1 MPLSFNLVHP
11 SEAIKGSISKK
22 LSGKKIILALTGG
35 IACVE
40 CVKLARQLI
49 RHGADVY
56 AVMSKEA
63 CRIIST
69 IAMEFATGREVIT
82 ELGGKVE
89 HVSLDADLMLIAPC
103 TANTV
108 AKIALGIAD
117 NAVTTFAIAFD
128 GKILL
133 APSMHLSMYENEFF
147 KENLK
152 KCEEKGIGIILPK
165 IEENKA
171 KMADVDRIV
180 AEVIRELRGDKKGK
194 KILII
199 GGATHEAIDDV
210 RVITNLSSGKMARA
224 IVSEAYERGM
234 EVTVWASFDMPGYIK
249 TKKFRSVNDLINLV
263 EKAKEKYDAVI
274 NCAAISDFV
283 VDKKKGKIPSG
294 KEIMLKLKPA
304 PRINPMLRKIG
315 KTIVAFKLEEREE
328 LLEEKA
334 REMIARDGVDIVIGN
349 TVESLGKDTAKIWI
363 IDKNGVLAT
372 AKGKKEEI
380 AEKIIDLI

>member
-1 MPLSFNLVHP
+1 MHP
-11 SEAIKGSISKK
+11 SEAIKESISKK

-63 CRIIST
+63 CRILST
-69 IAMEFATGREVIT
+69 IAMEFATGKEVIT

-89 HVSLDADLMLIAPC
+89 HVSHDADLMLIAPC

-147 KENLK
+147 KENLRR
-152 KCEEKGIGIILPK
+152 CEEKGIGVIPPK

-180 AEVIRELRGDKKGK
+180 AEVLRELRGDKKGK
-194 KILII
+194 KILVI
-199 GGATHEAIDDV
+199 GGATQEAIDDV

-224 IVSEAYERGM
+224 IANEAYERGM
-234 EVTVWASFDMPGYIK
+234 EVTVWASFDMPDYIK

-283 VDKKKGKIPSG
+283 VDKKKGKISSG

-315 KTIVAFKLEEREE
+315 KTIVAFKLEEKKES
-328 LLEEKA
+328 LEKKA

-349 TVESLGKDTAKIWI
+349 TLESLGKDTAKIWI
-363 IDKNGVLAT
+363 MDKNGVIAR
-372 AKGKKEEI
+372 AEGKKEEI